1 MPYSSENQVY
11 ALSCLTK
18 ANWLVIAGPMNRNT
32 PAASTHKKSR
42 QGSTLSQPPWSIGP
56 HEDRIRASAGLGH
69 PWPNAQ
75 RTDAIHGSAERRP
88 PWRFGSHKDGLHA
101 GANQSPPWDIA
112 LITGASSGIGEALA
126 RNLAARG
133 VHVILA
139 ARRMAELRRIAMEI
153 RSSGGV
159 ATAVKLDVS
168 KTDELAEKLTA
179 LDKKFG
185 GIDLVIANAGVG
197 VRTEAPP
204 APRSPQASL
213 PFGVRTD
220 APPAQRTAQASV
232 PSWSWQAVEPVLQTN
247 FMGAIATI
255 TALLPAMSARGRG
268 HVVAI
273 SSLAS
278 YGALPDASGYVS
290 PKAGLSRFMECLTL
304 DLQGTGITTSTVH
317 VGFVA
322 TPMVAKSTIPL
333 PFIMPADQAAARIV
347 QGLIKKKREI
357 NFPWLMVVLVRALAL
372 LPFSLKAYVAR
383 RYYKQERDSQI
394 SRAT

>member
-1 MPYSSENQVY
+1 M
-11 ALSCLTK
+11 
-18 ANWLVIAGPMNRNT
+18 
-32 PAASTHKKSR
+32 
-42 QGSTLSQPPWSIGP
+42 SQPPRRIGP
-56 HEDRIRASAGLGH
+56 HEDRIRASEGLGH

-88 PWRFGSHKDGLHA
+88 PWRF
-101 GANQSPPWDIA
+101 A

-126 RNLAARG
+126 RNLAAWG

-153 RSSGGV
+153 RSSGGAV
-159 ATAVKLDVS
+159 TAVKLDVS
-168 KTDELAEKLTA
+168 KTDQLAQKLTA

>member
-69 PWPNAQ
+69 SWPNAQ

-88 PWRFGSHKDGLHA
+88 PWRF
-101 GANQSPPWDIA
+101 A

-153 RSSGGV
+153 RGSGGV

>member
-88 PWRFGSHKDGLHA
+88 PWRF
-101 GANQSPPWDIA
+101 A

-153 RSSGGV
+153 RGSGGV

>member
-69 PWPNAQ
+69 SWPNAQ

-88 PWRFGSHKDGLHA
+88 PWRF
-101 GANQSPPWDIA
+101 A

-153 RSSGGV
+153 RGSGGV

-168 KTDELAEKLTA
+168 KTDELAQKLTA

>member
-88 PWRFGSHKDGLHA
+88 PWRF
-101 GANQSPPWDIA
+101 A

-153 RSSGGV
+153 RGSGGV

-333 PFIMPADQAAARIV
+333 PFIMPADQAAARII

>member
-1 MPYSSENQVY
+1 LPYSSENQAY

-18 ANWLVIAGPMNRNT
+18 ANWLVIAAPMNRNT

-69 PWPNAQ
+69 SWPNAQ

-88 PWRFGSHKDGLHA
+88 PWRF
-101 GANQSPPWDIA
+101 A

-213 PFGVRTD
+213 PFGVRIDAHRVRRTPQASLPFGVRTE

>member
-1 MPYSSENQVY
+1 LPYSSENQAY

-18 ANWLVIAGPMNRNT
+18 ANWLVIAAPMNRNT

-69 PWPNAQ
+69 SWPNAQ

-88 PWRFGSHKDGLHA
+88 PWRF
-101 GANQSPPWDIA
+101 A

-153 RSSGGV
+153 RGSGGV

-220 APPAQRTAQASV
+220 ASLPAQRTAQASV

>member
-1 MPYSSENQVY
+1 LPYSSENQAY

-18 ANWLVIAGPMNRNT
+18 ANWLVIAAPMNRNT

-69 PWPNAQ
+69 SWPNAQ

-88 PWRFGSHKDGLHA
+88 PWRF
-101 GANQSPPWDIA
+101 A

-153 RSSGGV
+153 RGSGGV

-213 PFGVRTD
+213 PFGVRID
-220 APPAQRTAQASV
+220 ATCAGV
-232 PSWSWQAVEPVLQTN
+232 
-247 FMGAIATI
+247 
-255 TALLPAMSARGRG
+255 ARACAAHG
-268 HVVAI
+268 
-273 SSLAS
+273 
-278 YGALPDASGYVS
+278 SGVR
-290 PKAGLSRFMECLTL
+290 A
-304 DLQGTGITTSTVH
+304 
-317 VGFVA
+317 
-322 TPMVAKSTIPL
+322 
-333 PFIMPADQAAARIV
+333 
-347 QGLIKKKREI
+347 
-357 NFPWLMVVLVRALAL
+357 LMVVAGGRTGIANEFYGGDCDYNGASAGDVGAG
-372 LPFSLKAYVAR
+372 
-383 RYYKQERDSQI
+383 
-394 SRAT
+394 

>member
-1 MPYSSENQVY
+1 M
-11 ALSCLTK
+11 
-18 ANWLVIAGPMNRNT
+18 
-32 PAASTHKKSR
+32 
-42 QGSTLSQPPWSIGP
+42 SQPPWRIGP
-56 HEDRIRASAGLGH
+56 HEHRIRASAGLGH

-153 RSSGGV
+153 RSSGGA

-168 KTDELAEKLTA
+168 KTDELAQKLTA

-185 GIDLVIANAGVG
+185 GIDLLIANAGVG

-213 PFGVRTD
+213 PFGVRTE

-247 FMGAIATI
+247 FMGAIATM

-278 YGALPDASGYVS
+278 YGALPDASGYAS

>member
-1 MPYSSENQVY
+1 MPYSSENQAY

-18 ANWLVIAGPMNRNT
+18 ANWLVIAAPMNRNT

-69 PWPNAQ
+69 SWPNAQ

-153 RSSGGV
+153 RGSGGV

-168 KTDELAEKLTA
+168 KTDQLAQKLTA